1 MRKIKN
7 RIKMVICLLTASLLM
22 ISYPVY
28 AADNMQQ
35 KEEYYKQYS
44 KIVNRLSNETGCKI
58 ELLPMAEFT
67 EKDWRSPEE
76 FEKVVREFATSK
88 FVLVGDENGTD
99 WNMVSRSS
107 VSASKNATKS
117 TSDGYSYTVKISAKF
132 NTQYSSGRQYISSVS
147 SISSRLVS
155 GNGTW
160 TQTGSDYSL
169 MDGGRTASVTVT
181 GKATYAGASYTVRPT
196 AEFYCSATGGIS

>member
-7 RIKMVICLLTASLLM
+7 RIIMVICLLTASFLM

-28 AADNMQQ
+28 ATDDMQQ
-35 KEEYYKQYS
+35 KEEYYKQY
-44 KIVNRLSNETGCKI
+44 R
-58 ELLPMAEFT
+58 
-67 EKDWRSPEE
+67 
-76 FEKVVREFATSK
+76 KVVREFATSK